1 METPGSYSPVA
12 HWAFDA
18 GPPATK
24 WLDLDQV
31 RSALNERAEGLFRQF
46 WGEPERPSAREWR
59 LKGTT
64 SKAMIMRGAKRGLW
78 YNHKTGE
85 GGTLLDFVAVEM
97 SGLSSARDDFHRV
110 LQDASRLCGAD
121 LDEPLDLAIIQAKA
135 AARIAQQAIEE
146 REETAR
152 RELIIEALKSR
163 SEPIEGSPAAA
174 YLRSRGIS
182 QVPRGWVYLP
192 SVPDLPI
199 KHARYAALVVFGEDD
214 TGQVKGGQR
223 ILLTPNGAKA
233 EVEVRKVGF
242 GQVNGYP
249 VRLNKGCNGPLIIAE
264 GPETAAAIAQV
275 VDHEV
280 WAVFGVSGFAGV
292 SVPVG
297 REVILCPDQDA
308 ADSPAGKTF
317 SKAVQALVEKGVA
330 VRIATAPE
338 PEGSKRDL
346 NDTLMR
352 QGAEAV
358 RNAIKAAKIVKHC
371 EAVDCDECISLPEIS
386 AEDARLILRDEVVAG
401 LRRPGVT
408 LIEATLG
415 LGKTSATISALDD
428 LLATS
433 DAGAVVLAVPIHRL
447 GRQMVKDIR
456 AVVPKRRVVQ
466 MYGAEAQDP
475 FNPDET
481 VCKRLDEYRE
491 QASLMLDVEE
501 LCSVCAWKDKCLHQ
515 TSKSKCADV
524 YIVSHQRLKSDG
536 LPLKQWQHLLAT
548 VVDENPVN
556 ALVSVSGRGV
566 PLSALIEAPTRI
578 SNKEGWQSFA
588 DADAEASLKRYRKK
602 IKETIIANGEGYL
615 RRHALEKWTIEEV
628 DGARKLE
635 WRRKINDPN
644 HPEVSGNKS
653 LPTIN
658 RLLKEF
664 GRLLAKDESNELN
677 ARVEIRKGGQGLEIL
692 LNTLR
697 PINEVWLQAPVLML
711 DATANVEIAA
721 LLAGQ
726 ELAHHVEIRASE
738 NIAIKQA
745 IDLSGAKSHFFAR
758 GRTTGNVA
766 RISNWIR
773 VQTLTG
779 GQTAVISN
787 KRTIEALDLPDS
799 VAKAHFNAL
808 RGLNNMQETDH
819 LIIIGRTLPPEAA
832 IARYVAA
839 LWGEPVNG
847 GLVRDAS
854 IKRIEIG
861 AFGEAQIVKR
871 VGTSHSCPKGQAV
884 LAMIRDNEVIQA
896 IGRLRGANR
905 KAPARVTLISDAVT
919 GYAVEPAMLKSE
931 IKLSNILWPMLSRGV
946 AFLSAAQAAKAYP
959 DLYASQQAA
968 QKVFGAA
975 NDWTTFPIKS
985 LYGKGCAVAKIR
997 TPRSRI
1003 TTTAL
1008 IAPWI
1013 TDVHE
1018 EIEKHLPGALVLNV
1032 EWPPNA
1038 RATENAAQF
1047 NNEAQHAEELESAA
1061 ANRMRKLA
1069 DPDGVSRTAEAIEAV
1084 WDWAEALA
1092 KKLQHKDAEDS
1103 NV

>member
-1 METPGSYSPVA
+1 METSGSYSPVA
-12 HWAFDA
+12 HWAFDV

-24 WLDLDQV
+24 WLDVDQV
-31 RSALNERAEGLFRQF
+31 KSALNERAEELFRQF
-46 WGEPERPSAREWR
+46 WGEPEQPSAREWR
-59 LKGTT
+59 AKGAT

-85 GGTLLDFVAVEM
+85 GGTLLDFVAIEM

-110 LQDASRLCGAD
+110 LQDAERLCGSD
-121 LDEPLDLAIIQAKA
+121 LDAPLGMEVIQAKA
-135 AARIAQQAIEE
+135 AARSAQQSIEE
-146 REETAR
+146 KEETRR
-152 RELIIEALKSR
+152 RELIIEALLSR

-182 QVPRGWVYLP
+182 QVPQSWAYVP
-192 SVPDLPI
+192 PVPDLPV
-199 KHARYAALVVFGEDD
+199 KHARYAALVAFGEDD

-223 ILLTPNGAKA
+223 ILLGPDGVKA
-233 EVEVRKVGF
+233 DVEVQKVGF
-242 GQVNGYP
+242 GQVNGYL
-249 VRLNKGCNGPLIIAE
+249 VRLNKGRNGPLIIAE
-264 GPETAAAIAQV
+264 GPETAAAIAQI

-280 WAVFGVSGFAGV
+280 WAVFGVSGFAAV
-292 SVPVG
+292 TVPVG

-317 SKAVQALVEKGVA
+317 SKAVQALVERGVA
-330 VRIATAPE
+330 VRVAIAPE

-346 NDTLMR
+346 NDTLMH

-371 EAVDCDECISLPEIS
+371 KALDCDELVSLPEIS
-386 AEDARLILRDEVVAG
+386 AEDARLILRDEVEAG

-428 LLATS
+428 LLAVS
-433 DAGAVVLAVPIHRL
+433 DTGAVVLAVPIHRL
-447 GRQMVKDIR
+447 GRQMVNDIR
-456 AVVPKRRVVQ
+456 AALPKRRVVQ
-466 MYGAEAQDP
+466 VYGAEAQDP
-475 FNPDET
+475 FNPGET

-491 QASLMLDVEE
+491 QAALMLDVEE
-501 LCSVCAWKDKCLHQ
+501 LCRVCNWKDNCLHQ
-515 TSKSKCADV
+515 TSKSKWADV
-524 YIVSHQRLKSDG
+524 YVVSHQRLISDRS
-536 LPLKQWQHLLAT
+536 PLKRGQHLLAT

-615 RRHALEKWTIEEV
+615 RRRALEKWTVEEV

-635 WRRKINDPN
+635 WRRKIDDRS

-664 GRLLAKDESNELN
+664 GWLLDQDDGHELN
-677 ARVEIRKGGQGLEIL
+677 ARIEIRKGGQGFEIL

-697 PINEVWLQAPVLML
+697 PINEEWLQAPVLML

-726 ELAHHVEIRASE
+726 ELAHHVEIKAFE

-745 IDLSGAKSHFFAR
+745 IDLSGAKSHFFAG
-758 GRTTGNVA
+758 GRTTGNIA
-766 RISNWIR
+766 RLSNWIR
-773 VQTLTG
+773 LQTLTG
-779 GQTAVISN
+779 EQTAVISN
-787 KRTIEALDLPDS
+787 KQTIEALDLPNS
-799 VAKAHFNAL
+799 VAQAHFNAL

-819 LIIIGRTLPPEAA
+819 LIIIGRTLPQEAA

-847 GLVRDAS
+847 GLVRDTAV
-854 IKRIEIG
+854 KRIEKSAI
-861 AFGEAQIVKR
+861 GEAKIVKR
-871 VGTSHSCPKGQAV
+871 VGTAHTCPKGQAV

-905 KAPARVTLISDAVT
+905 KAPARVTLISDAST
-919 GYAVEPAMLKSE
+919 GYAVEPVKLKPE
-931 IKLSNILWPMLSRGV
+931 IKLSNILWPMLTRGI
-946 AFLSAAQAAKAYP
+946 AFLSASQAAKAYP

-975 NDWTTFPIKS
+975 NDWTTFPIES
-985 LYGKGCAVAKIR
+985 LYGKGCPVATIR
-997 TPRSRI
+997 IPRSRI

-1008 IAPWI
+1008 VAPWI
-1013 TDVHE
+1013 DNVHE
-1018 EIEKHLPGALVLNV
+1018 EIEKHLPDALVLNV
-1032 EWPPNA
+1032 EWPLNGLE
-1038 RATENAAQF
+1038 TENAAQIK
-1047 NNEAQHAEELESAA
+1047 NEVQHAEVLEKVA

-1069 DPDGVSRTAEAIEAV
+1069 DPDGISRTPEAIEAV

-1092 KKLQHKDAEDS
+1092 KKLQHEDASDT
-1103 NV
+1103 NF